1 VLFARTVK
9 VYSRRC
15 GRDFIQWTS
24 TGAPSAIVAPGPSA
38 TRSQNL
44 IRTLDVPLAQA
55 RGSSVVALKANMHRM
70 MKSFFVATAL
80 VAAASSAQA
89 QLYNWNSPLNGGP

>member
-1 VLFARTVK
+1 MGAGFHSVDKHRGAVCDRC
-9 VYSRRC
+9 SRPF
-15 GRDFIQWTS
+15 GDS
-24 TGAPSAIVAPGPSA
+24 VA
-38 TRSQNL
+38 NL

-55 RGSSVVALKANMHRM
+55 PGSSVVALKANMHRM

-89 QLYNWNSPLNGGP
+89 QSYNWNSPLNGGP